1 MKNRRLTYWTIL
13 LNPVFIVVCAL
24 GLHFLYQLCQYGGLR
39 RNAPWVLGCA
49 LAGLVWILLWTV
61 LYFLRKKRFSETETA
76 EQSLPWKKG
85 LLVVLVVE
93 ILALVIVGGFYG
105 QAGTG

>member
-1 MKNRRLTYWTIL
+1 MDDTAESGIYR
-13 LNPVFIVVCAL
+13 
-24 GLHFLYQLCQYGGLR
+24 GLR
-39 RNAPWVLGCA
+39 AGLAFSVSALPVRGTAAERAWVLGCA

-105 QAGTG
+105 TKIAESTVL